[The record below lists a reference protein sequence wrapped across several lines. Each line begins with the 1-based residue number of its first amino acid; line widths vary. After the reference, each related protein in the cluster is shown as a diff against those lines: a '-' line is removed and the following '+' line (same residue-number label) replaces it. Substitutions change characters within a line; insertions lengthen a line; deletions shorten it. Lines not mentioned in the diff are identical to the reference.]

1 VRITVSIYNEA
12 GERVGEVISN
22 MVLDHPIEEFI
33 FDKGEDVITETNPDV
48 LIVFPE
54 EGEGEPITLV
64 WDGTGLDGEP
74 LANGAYIVKVESV
87 DSLGMSTVI
96 TGSAAI
102 LRSETMVV
110 VRVYNE
116 AGELIWTQE
125 FEDLVVD
132 TSDVAITGDTIDPAL
147 GTGVPGGVIE
157 IELGEGQTPVEWDGK
172 NQNGE
177 PVANGEY
184 IVEVQIIKGDEEAI
198 FTETVT
204 VLHGDLNVL
213 DRVMLAPNP
222 VVGGNQTEIRL
233 PGLMVE
239 VKIKVYTMAG
249 ELVVTLSGENTDG
262 ITWDLSNEA
271 GSSVSGGVYLLMIE
285 STDADGMPGKA
296 LKRLVIVR

>member
-1 VRITVSIYNEA
+1 VTVSIYNEA
-12 GERVGEVISN
+12 GEKVGVVISD
-22 MVLDHPIEEFI
+22 MVLDHAIQEFE
-33 FDKGEDVITETNPDV
+33 FENNEDVITNENPDV

-54 EGEGEPITLV
+54 ESGTEPITLI

-74 LANGAYIVKVESV
+74 LANGAYVVKVESV

-102 LRSETMVV
+102 LRSETTVV

-116 AGELIWTQE
+116 AGELIWTKE
-125 FEDLVVD
+125 HEKLSVD
-132 TSDVAITGDTIDPAL
+132 TSEVTITGNTVDPAL
-147 GTGVPGGVIE
+147 GAGVPGGTIE
-157 IELGEGQTPVEWDGK
+157 IELGEGLPVVEWDGR
-172 NQNGE
+172 NQQGE

-184 IVEVQIIKGDEEAI
+184 IVEVQIIDGDEQAI

-213 DRVMLAPNP
+213 DQVVLAPNP
-222 VVGGNQTEIRL
+222 VVGGSQTEIRL
-233 PGLMVE
+233 PDLMVE

-249 ELVVTLSGENTDG
+249 ELVVTLYGENTDG
-262 ITWDLSNEA
+262 ITWDLSNSS

-285 STDADGMPGKA
+285 STDVDQMPGKS